1 MSLCTTPIGQPLS
14 CEAMTWLCFVLVQS
28 VFVFVWFTLTTG
40 MDTATL
46 ESFLVGPVQVECVD
60 P

>member
-1 MSLCTTPIGQPLS
+1 
-14 CEAMTWLCFVLVQS
+14 MTWLCFVLVQS

-46 ESFLVGPVQVECVD
+46 ESFLVGLNKLNAVD